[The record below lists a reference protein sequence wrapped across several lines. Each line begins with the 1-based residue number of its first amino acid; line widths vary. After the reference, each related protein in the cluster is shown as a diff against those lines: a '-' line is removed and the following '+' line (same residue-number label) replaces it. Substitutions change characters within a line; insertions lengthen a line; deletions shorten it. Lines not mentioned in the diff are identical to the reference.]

1 MLEVNLL
8 IFLTKENY
16 DLIGKKVK
24 RKKNKNTTN
33 ETFSS
38 ICLERRWKEKL
49 FYRYKNLNFFFS
61 IQISSLYSFHPKI
74 FISLLTRD

>member
-38 ICLERRWKEKL
+38 IYLERR
-49 FYRYKNLNFFFS
+49 
-61 IQISSLYSFHPKI
+61 
-74 FISLLTRD
+74 

>member
-38 ICLERRWKEKL
+38 ICLERR
-49 FYRYKNLNFFFS
+49 
-61 IQISSLYSFHPKI
+61 
-74 FISLLTRD
+74 